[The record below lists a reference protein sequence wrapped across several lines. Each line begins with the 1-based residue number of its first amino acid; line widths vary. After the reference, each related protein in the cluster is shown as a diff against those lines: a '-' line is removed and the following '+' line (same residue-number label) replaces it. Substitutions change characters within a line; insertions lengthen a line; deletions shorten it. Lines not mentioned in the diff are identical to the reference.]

1 MITAQRANLA
11 YLAFIFL
18 VAALAFPQNVWAV
31 SGNVQICQQGSNC
44 AVGEFLYD
52 DSYTPIAT
60 ASCTLTSRYPNGDLF
75 INSQLMSST
84 SAGWYSYAVSA
95 TGSAGVYPSSI
106 CCTAGS
112 DYLCLDK
119 TFEISTA
126 SALTKTDV
134 AESVWNASRSAYNVP
149 GSFGQSLQNTVPSA
163 NDIAIAVWGY
173 SDRTLSGFGTLVG
186 DIWGYTNRSLTDFG
200 TLVASIWSNTTRTL
214 TGAGLDSG
222 SLATVEDVKVGT
234 QSATI
239 SLSTDIAGVKS
250 DTASIKTTVEQTQ
263 TTIGAIYTDT
273 QDIRTNTNTIITK
286 WGSLSAADIFDKIST
301 VSARLGTSND
311 TSSDSTMFGRIE
323 FIRDKWGT
331 QSAQTIYDQATA
343 AYNTISLVRTDL
355 NYNGK
360 STTAY
365 EDLQRVIGYVDT
377 LKSLIGTTSD
387 GSSTNTL
394 FGKMKSIQDKVDLL
408 TSIQTDVDAILDK
421 WGSLNASDINTK
433 VQTIKDQLTTVSTTT
448 TFSTLIN
455 QTITNNT
462 TITELKNELITMK
475 AIAQVSQ
482 TLLEKQVNKP
492 IVKTFL
498 LEGSVIFRSLIINP
512 SSSITQTVPFEY
524 RLPSEVRKEDILEY
538 DKELAIAYDAEKNQ
552 YYLTGEFTLAPSET
566 KTVSIRVE
574 DIWKISDKEIASLR
588 KQADELYKPLV
599 NTSYFGQAVTIKSDI
614 DVALDKVLE
623 MQKDGNTPEKKLR
636 VYNEGKIELKGVKTK
651 IDKLKELVALAS
663 SAGSLVGFVGGAQAI
678 AVWGL
683 IIIMVAGFVF
693 LALYMRMLQI
703 NNGNHNG
710 LFLAN
715 EIEASGKKGTKKHLA
730 LPHGSD
736 KPLPKLLPR
745 KILRFALILITFGLI
760 TAGIS
765 GAVVY
770 QLITTRQLEKK
781 SVLGEKSSIQKQKPS
796 AVVLPSSVGDQGQK
810 TQPRIAKIIMP
821 EEGVVTLHKYPLGNA
836 AIVTKVKSAQEVK
849 VLDESTN
856 WVKVNLNLAEET
868 ESSYTTGWVN
878 KEFIQ
883 FDEKK
888 EISKADA
895 EVKKTAVVNQTPTGF
910 LRVRE
915 TPNGAEIGKV
925 TPNDSYP
932 FLQEKNGWVQVELK
946 DGTFGWVSKEYVTI
960 SSGI

>member
-1 MITAQRANLA
+1 MITARTA
-11 YLAFIFL
+11 YSTYFAFIVL
-18 VAALAFPQNVWAV
+18 VAALALPKSAWAA

-44 AVGEFLYD
+44 AVGEFLYN

-60 ASCTLTSRYPNGDLF
+60 ASCTFTSRYPNGDLF
-75 INSQLMSST
+75 INSQPMSPASD
-84 SAGWYSYAVSA
+84 GWYSYTVSA
-95 TGSAGVYPSSI
+95 TGSAGVYRSQI
-106 CCTAGS
+106 CCSAVG

-119 TFEISTA
+119 SFEVSTA

-134 AESVWNASRSAYNVP
+134 AESVWNASRSAYNIS
-149 GSFGQSLQNTVPSA
+149 GSFGQSLQNIVPST
-163 NDIAIAVWGY
+163 NDIAVAVWGY
-173 SDRTLSGFGTLVG
+173 SGRTLSGFGSLVS
-186 DIWGYTNRSLTDFG
+186 DIWGYSTRSLTTFG

-222 SLATVEDVKVGT
+222 SLATVEDLKVGT
-234 QSATI
+234 QSAAI

-250 DTASIKTTVEQTQ
+250 DTASIKTTVEETQ
-263 TTIGAIYTDT
+263 TTIDAIYVDT

-286 WGSLSAADIFDKIST
+286 WGSLSAADISDKIST

-377 LKSLIGTTSD
+377 LESLIGTTSD

-408 TSIQTDVDAILDK
+408 TSIQTDVDAVLDK
-421 WGSLNASDINTK
+421 WGSLNAADIYNK
-433 VQTIKDQLTTVSTTT
+433 AKDIKDQLTTVGTTT
-448 TFSTLIN
+448 TFSTLIS
-455 QTITNNT
+455 QTITSNT
-462 TITELKNELITMK
+462 TILELKNELITMK

-482 TLLEKQVNKP
+482 TLLEKLVNKP

-512 SSSITQTVPFEY
+512 SSSVTQTVPFEY
-524 RLPSEVRKEDILEY
+524 RLPAEVRKEDILEY
-538 DKELAIAYDAEKNQ
+538 DKELTIAYDSEKNQ
-552 YYLTGEFTLAPSET
+552 YYVTGEFTLAPSET

-574 DIWKISDKEIASLR
+574 DIWKISDDKIASLR
-588 KQADELYKPLV
+588 KQAEELFKPLEK
-599 NTSYFGQAVTIKSDI
+599 TSYFGQAVTIKSDI
-614 DVALDKVLE
+614 DVSLDKVAE

-636 VYNEGKIELKGVKTK
+636 VYKEAQIELKAVETK

-663 SAGSLVGFVGGAQAI
+663 SAGSLVGFVGGAQAL

-703 NNGNHNG
+703 NNGNG
-710 LFLAN
+710 VFLAK
-715 EIEASGKKGTKKHLA
+715 EAISTGKKGAKKGH
-730 LPHGSD
+730 PSSHGNGES
-736 KPLPKLLPR
+736 KHKLYLN
-745 KILRFALILITFGLI
+745 KMVRFALIFVAFGLI

-770 QLITTRQLEKK
+770 RFMANTQKVEETTANKQSSQAVKK
-781 SVLGEKSSIQKQKPS
+781 VLGINDSLQQKESLATVS
-796 AVVLPSSVGDQGQK
+796 AQGQNM
-810 TQPRIAKIIMP
+810 QQRIVKI
-821 EEGVVTLHKYPLGNA
+821 VVPKGEMVFLRKYPL
-836 AIVTKVKSAQEVK
+836 VTADIITKIRDSQEVR
-849 VLDESTN
+849 VLDETTN
-856 WVKVNLNLAEET
+856 WIKVNLNLVENS
-868 ESSYTTGWVN
+868 ESIYTV
-878 KEFIQ
+878 
-883 FDEKK
+883 
-888 EISKADA
+888 
-895 EVKKTAVVNQTPTGF
+895 
-910 LRVRE
+910 
-915 TPNGAEIGKV
+915 
-925 TPNDSYP
+925 
-932 FLQEKNGWVQVELK
+932 
-946 DGTFGWVSKEYVTI
+946 GWVSKEYTTDH
-960 SSGI
+960 